1 MQLAL
6 WDIVGS
12 ELSELKSKQ
21 SNDWYWR
28 FKDYPEFNGLKVFS
42 CFSGGAV
49 ALWAINLPDIMLL
62 ETVKSIQK

>member
-42 CFSGGAV
+42 CFSGGGR
-49 ALWAINLPDIMLL
+49 
-62 ETVKSIQK
+62 